1 MNKAKKQKNGNKH
14 RALSAQQTIPY
25 IAMHPDG
32 ICQLPGGLYT
42 KTLEYEDINYAV
54 ASTEDQTA
62 IISGW
67 SACLNY
73 FDSSLPF
80 QLSFVNRRSR
90 NANRYKVNIPAQ
102 EDDFNSIRGEYVE
115 MLKGQIAKSNNG
127 IERYKYI
134 TFGLPAGLHTR
145 GRCGR

>member
-1 MNKAKKQKNGNKH
+1 MSKAKKQKNANKH

-67 SACLNY
+67 RAW
-73 FDSSLPF
+73 
-80 QLSFVNRRSR
+80 QRRVPGWGAWRRMSW
-90 NANRYKVNIPAQ
+90 AI
-102 EDDFNSIRGEYVE
+102 
-115 MLKGQIAKSNNG
+115 
-127 IERYKYI
+127 
-134 TFGLPAGLHTR
+134 
-145 GRCGR
+145 

>member
-1 MNKAKKQKNGNKH
+1 MQKTKTKKPT
-14 RALSAQQTIPY
+14 RASKRRAVVSAQQTIPY
-25 IAMHPDG
+25 VAMHPDG

-42 KTLEYEDINYAV
+42 KTVEYEDINYAV

-62 IISGW
+62 IFGGW
-67 SACLNY
+67 SSFLNY

-90 NANRYKVNIPAQ
+90 SVSRYKVNIPAQ
-102 EDDFNSIRGEYVE
+102 HDDFDSIRGEFVD

-127 IERYKYI
+127 I
-134 TFGLPAGLHTR
+134 
-145 GRCGR
+145 

>member
-1 MNKAKKQKNGNKH
+1 MSKAKKPKNANKH
-14 RALSAQQTIPY
+14 RTLSAQQTIPY

-102 EDDFNSIRGEYVE
+102 EDDFNSIRGE
-115 MLKGQIAKSNNG
+115 
-127 IERYKYI
+127 
-134 TFGLPAGLHTR
+134 
-145 GRCGR
+145 

>member
-1 MNKAKKQKNGNKH
+1 MSKAKKQKNANKH

-73 FDSSLPF
+73 LTALYRSSFP
-80 QLSFVNRRSR
+80 LST
-90 NANRYKVNIPAQ
+90 AAAA
-102 EDDFNSIRGEYVE
+102 
-115 MLKGQIAKSNNG
+115 MLAATK
-127 IERYKYI
+127 
-134 TFGLPAGLHTR
+134 
-145 GRCGR
+145 

>member
-1 MNKAKKQKNGNKH
+1 MSKAKKQKNANKR

-62 IISGW
+62 I
-67 SACLNY
+67 SAGG
-73 FDSSLPF
+73 
-80 QLSFVNRRSR
+80 
-90 NANRYKVNIPAQ
+90 A
-102 EDDFNSIRGEYVE
+102 RG
-115 MLKGQIAKSNNG
+115 
-127 IERYKYI
+127 
-134 TFGLPAGLHTR
+134 
-145 GRCGR
+145 